1 MTDFPRSLIEFQQR
15 FGDEAACAQ
24 YLAAARWPDG
34 FVCPGC
40 GGGKAW
46 RLETKAWTYE
56 CASCRRQTSVT
67 AGTIMHHSK
76 LPLTAWFW
84 AYLMATHSNG
94 ISALQLQRQLAFG
107 SYKTAWLICA
117 KLRCSMLAPGR
128 SPLAGLVE
136 VDETQIACRSKNDPV
151 TGGGGRSH
159 QGKMLVVGA
168 VEVEDGGLGPGRIR
182 LSQVADYSAASL
194 HAFLADNVAAGAT
207 AKTDGWSG
215 YPGAAGVTHDPHV
228 VGEMAAHIVL
238 PWVHRIFSNLK
249 VWALGVYH
257 GLRRKHLQS
266 YLDEFVF
273 RFNRRR
279 TRHAAFRSLLGI
291 AAAQGAGSVL
301 EEAGASWRVGFFVSA
316 AVCLTPLVTLPAR
329 MAAAPA
335 ARPDRAFVA
344 RAVRSA
350 AVWRLL
356 ALFVAANGVP
366 LIVSA
371 WFVAYLTRDAGLGTA
386 VAGAL
391 AFVVFGLTTVVRPIG
406 ARLGGAGRPFGALG
420 CAPHP
425 PLPAC

>member
-1 MTDFPRSLIEFQQR
+1 MSAP
-15 FGDEAACAQ
+15 AAV
-24 YLAAARWPDG
+24 G
-34 FVCPGC
+34 
-40 GGGKAW
+40 
-46 RLETKAWTYE
+46 
-56 CASCRRQTSVT
+56 QTSVT

-84 AYLMATHSNG
+84 AAYLMATHSNG

-136 VDETQIACRSKNDPV
+136 VDETEIACRSKNDPV

-194 HAFLADNVAAGAT
+194 HAFLAASVACGAT

-215 YPGAAGVTHDPHV
+215 YPGAADITHDPHV
-228 VGEMAAHIVL
+228 VGKMAAHIVL
-238 PWVHRIFSNLK
+238 PWAHRIFANLK

-291 AAAQGAGSVL
+291 AAAHQ
-301 EEAGASWRVGFFVSA
+301 
-316 AVCLTPLVTLPAR
+316 PLSYKMLISPE
-329 MAAAPA
+329 
-335 ARPDRAFVA
+335 A
-344 RAVRSA
+344 RA
-350 AVWRLL
+350 
-356 ALFVAANGVP
+356 
-366 LIVSA
+366 
-371 WFVAYLTRDAGLGTA
+371 
-386 VAGAL
+386 
-391 AFVVFGLTTVVRPIG
+391 
-406 ARLGGAGRPFGALG
+406 
-420 CAPHP
+420 
-425 PLPAC
+425 

>member
-15 FGDEAACAQ
+15 FGNEAACAQ
-24 YLAAARWPDG
+24 YLVAARWPDG

-40 GGGKAW
+40 GSGKAW

-56 CASCRRQTSVT
+56 CASCGRQTSVT

-76 LPLTAWFW
+76 LPLTVWFW
-84 AYLMATHSNG
+84 AAYLMATHSNG

-107 SYKTAWLICA
+107 SYKTAWLLCA

-136 VDETQIACRSKNDPV
+136 VDETEIPCRSKNDPV

-194 HAFLADNVAAGAT
+194 HAFLAANVAAGAT

-215 YPGAAGVTHDPHV
+215 YPGATGVTHDPHV
-228 VGEMAAHIVL
+228 VGKMAAHIVL

-257 GLRRKHLQS
+257 GLRRKHLQC

-279 TRHAAFRSLLGI
+279 LGATASAISMARS
-291 AAAQGAGSVL
+291 GAM
-301 EEAGASWRVGFFVSA
+301 RPMPRPPMR
-316 AVCLTPLVTLPAR
+316 TPDYTARDPAR
-329 MAAAPA
+329 PPSWPIWGTS
-335 ARPDRAFVA
+335 R
-344 RAVRSA
+344 
-350 AVWRLL
+350 WRTATGWL
-356 ALFVAANGVP
+356 
-366 LIVSA
+366 S
-371 WFVAYLTRDAGLGTA
+371 TAG
-386 VAGAL
+386 
-391 AFVVFGLTTVVRPIG
+391 
-406 ARLGGAGRPFGALG
+406 
-420 CAPHP
+420 
-425 PLPAC
+425 